1 MRNKIVSV
9 ILALVIAQIAVG
21 QALQLENYTI
31 NNTHVVSKGSV
42 YEILAKT
49 ETFFDGKS
57 LKSLVIEDQT
67 KIQMI
72 QARLDSLRKEKAAAE
87 AKLEELEEA
96 AVELNATLGKAEGTL
111 GILEK
116 QKAGMEAKVTE
127 LDGQISALEEE
138 ITGLEGKK
146 EKLESDISANVIL
159 SPGTYRIAVA
169 VFIILI
175 LAAVVV
181 KGRDFLGSEE
191 GKEKKKNNKHD
202 KAAVFSEGADNL
214 GFPSS

>member
-1 MRNKIVSV
+1 MKNKIVSV

-42 YEILAKT
+42 YEIVVKT
-49 ETFFDGKS
+49 ETFFDGAS
-57 LKSLVIEDQT
+57 LKRLVVEDQT
-67 KIQMI
+67 KIQML
-72 QARLDSLRKEKAAAE
+72 QAKLDSLKEEKAAAE

-96 AVELNATLGKAEGTL
+96 AAELTATLGKAEGTL

-116 QKAGMEAKVTE
+116 QKADMEARITE
-127 LDGQISALEEE
+127 LDGQISALEKD
-138 ITGLEGKK
+138 ITSLEGKQ
-146 EKLESDISANVIL
+146 EKLENDISANIIL
-159 SPGTYRIAVA
+159 SPGTYRIAIA

-181 KGRDFLGSEE
+181 KGRDFLGGSEE

-202 KAAVFSEGADNL
+202 KAAVLSEGAENL
-214 GFPSS
+214 GFSS

>member
-1 MRNKIVSV
+1 MKNKIVSV

-67 KIQMI
+67 KIQML
-72 QARLDSLRKEKAAAE
+72 QVRLDSLRKEKAAAE

-116 QKAGMEAKVTE
+116 QKAGMEAKITE
-127 LDGQISALEEE
+127 LDGQISALEKE
-138 ITGLEGKK
+138 ITSLEGQK
-146 EKLESDISANVIL
+146 EKLENDISANIIL
-159 SPGTYRIAVA
+159 SPGSYRIAVA
-169 VFIILI
+169 AFIILI

-191 GKEKKKNNKHD
+191 GKEKKKK
-202 KAAVFSEGADNL
+202 E
-214 GFPSS
+214 